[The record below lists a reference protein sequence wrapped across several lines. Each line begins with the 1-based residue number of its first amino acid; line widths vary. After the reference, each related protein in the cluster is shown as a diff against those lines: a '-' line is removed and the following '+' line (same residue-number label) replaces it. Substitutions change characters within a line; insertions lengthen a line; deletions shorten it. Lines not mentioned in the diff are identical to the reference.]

1 MKDEGGFDDKQMNIL
16 IDISDSRVAF
26 TTEKKR
32 FFENF
37 EFSLN
42 NVQLIL

>member
-1 MKDEGGFDDKQMNIL
+1 MSYEYDHRPPFALRL

-26 TTEKKR
+26 TIKKKID
-32 FFENF
+32 F